1 MSVPTGWG
9 YEKMTKRSRK
19 LAAKEGISEPQAF
32 ARLAEQDPTRR
43 CPQPTEEKVRQ
54 RKCVRE
60 SASEKV
66 RQRKCVRESAS
77 EKVRRFDR
85 SAAVRIADS
94 ELTPNHAVL
103 FDVEPDPHGRAIP
116 DLLHVVRLTL
126 A

>member
-54 RKCVRE
+54 RKCVGSIDPQR
-60 SASEKV
+60 SASPIP
-66 RQRKCVRESAS
+66 SS
-77 EKVRRFDR
+77 RRTMPCYSTSSLIR
-85 SAAVRIADS
+85 
-94 ELTPNHAVL
+94 T
-103 FDVEPDPHGRAIP
+103 
-116 DLLHVVRLTL
+116 VVRFRTSSTSSD
-126 A
+126 